1 MRQMSKK
8 GKIAIVGVLGLLVIA
23 VVGTTIAMLQKKTDP
38 VQNDFAGAA
47 VNIGVI
53 ENGKDTPLEDGDNTN
68 VYDSI
73 VKDQPVGKEV
83 SIKNIDSAEYPTTD
97 TYVRVRLVP
106 IFRNEAG
113 ETVPADMSKVSYT
126 YGDDG
131 NWKKEETAGGETYY
145 YYTRALAPDDV
156 SGMLITS
163 VTYTGEVPEG
173 TTFELQVLTEGIAAN
188 QKDSLSAW
196 GLSDFNGLEELV

>member
-8 GKIAIVGVLGLLVIA
+8 GKITVVGILALLVIA

-47 VNIGVI
+47 VNIGVV
-53 ENGKDTPLEDGDNTN
+53 ENGKDVPLEDGDNTN
-68 VYDSI
+68 TYDQI
-73 VKDQPVGKEV
+73 VENQPVTKEV
-83 SIKNIDSAEYPTTD
+83 SIKNIDSEEYPTTD

-126 YGDDG
+126 YGDDS
-131 NWKKEETAGGETYY
+131 NWRKEETAGGETYY
-145 YYTRALAPDDV
+145 YYTRALAPDEV
-156 SGMLITS
+156 SGMLITA
-163 VTYTGEVPEG
+163 VTYAGEVPEG

-196 GLSDFNGLEELV
+196 GLSDFDDLEALA

>member
-73 VKDQPVGKEV
+73 VKDQPVGKESALKISTV
-83 SIKNIDSAEYPTTD
+83 RNI
-97 TYVRVRLVP
+97 RQ
-106 IFRNEAG
+106 
-113 ETVPADMSKVSYT
+113 
-126 YGDDG
+126 
-131 NWKKEETAGGETYY
+131 
-145 YYTRALAPDDV
+145 
-156 SGMLITS
+156 LIRM
-163 VTYTGEVPEG
+163 
-173 TTFELQVLTEGIAAN
+173 
-188 QKDSLSAW
+188 
-196 GLSDFNGLEELV
+196 